1 MASVQPAAGLIAVQ
15 GQLTRNSFLLSHD
28 CHPTGGFAFYA
39 WFGGPHEGD
48 FVVTLGG
55 YHPKFPAPAHYP
67 KVPRLAMQWRLS
79 SALQIKG
86 TSYFAL
92 VPNAVMM
99 GGTLEA
105 LWDCGP
111 VRAWFRAAYDFLVY
125 WKPFAYQVSISI
137 SVGAQVTIDLLFT
150 SVTISVHVGAELTLH
165 GPPFGGE
172 AWIDLDVVSFTIPF
186 GSSTPDRTPLTWA
199 QFKTA
204 FLPQVLSLPPGTAL
218 PWSGPGATN
227 TICLA
232 RPAAGL
238 MCDLTRQKNYS
249 GPLQWVV
256 NGERLALE
264 VACVIPAKSASF
276 NAAPLVAGASWSAA
290 VGVAPAATPA
300 SAFQSDLAIA
310 LTRTR
315 LRPGETAVV
324 VDMIV
329 TPVLRNVPAALW
341 LGEAP
346 GNADK
351 PRALAM
357 PSLGGEALVPDAL
370 VGVRIVP
377 ARIESHRTADI
388 PIEAL
393 RYTQDVPLAFDW
405 SRRPDKARDGW
416 QCRGDGRSLPPWP
429 VRPAGLAG
437 TCAPPV
443 PSATELHPGGTDR
456 MNTTV
461 APQAVGTVLSF
472 VEHHH
477 PPMPPGEYELSITQ
491 HVGLPGVQDSF
502 LHKAAF
508 AVGGERFAL
517 DPAEI
522 DSVFPPQSAQ
532 GEFFNVLPHVVITR
546 RTLPWER
553 SLADSASPPSG
564 LTPWLA
570 LLVFDQGE
578 AVTGPKAMTV
588 LDLVGA
594 DVHPGGRLPAGT
606 VSYDGLGRL
615 DPGESYDDPCQVVD
629 LDLTLFQSLA
639 PTRKDLAWL
648 AHGRVASTARKA
660 GPLGTSAASV
670 QDYAIVVASRL
681 PRMGSRSL
689 ACLVSLEGLD
699 AWLPGPGARSPGPA
713 GRIRLVCLTS
723 WAFHTL
729 AEPETF
735 NECLTALD
743 RAALRPDARSAGVPS
758 DDGDAYLGAV
768 ANLGYLPLSHQ
779 LRDGGTAVSWYRGPL
794 APLATPRTVTVP
806 VDSADAALRQDPATG
821 MLDVSYATAW
831 QIGRLLALQDRVFST
846 ALYRWKTATRRET
859 VAQAERELLGRR
871 LGQAVAA
878 GDLRTVAA
886 ASLGGRLGAALEKP
900 AATTSPA
907 PLQPA
912 ASSPTAPPPAMVSEW
927 LARLRLLKGVPFPHL
942 VPDEAMLPPESVRFF
957 QLDFNWNRL
966 PRRRSLQPRPLHDR
980 GPRAR

>member
-1 MASVQPAAGLIAVQ
+1 M
-15 GQLTRNSFLLSHD
+15 
-28 CHPTGGFAFYA
+28 
-39 WFGGPHEGD
+39 
-48 FVVTLGG
+48 
-55 YHPKFPAPAHYP
+55 
-67 KVPRLAMQWRLS
+67 
-79 SALQIKG
+79 
-86 TSYFAL
+86 
-92 VPNAVMM
+92 
-99 GGTLEA
+99 
-105 LWDCGP
+105 
-111 VRAWFRAAYDFLVY
+111 
-125 WKPFAYQVSISI
+125 
-137 SVGAQVTIDLLFT
+137 
-150 SVTISVHVGAELTLH
+150 
-165 GPPFGGE
+165 
-172 AWIDLDVVSFTIPF
+172 
-186 GSSTPDRTPLTWA
+186 
-199 QFKTA
+199 
-204 FLPQVLSLPPGTAL
+204 
-218 PWSGPGATN
+218 
-227 TICLA
+227 
-232 RPAAGL
+232 
-238 MCDLTRQKNYS
+238 
-249 GPLQWVV
+249 
-256 NGERLALE
+256 
-264 VACVIPAKSASF
+264 
-276 NAAPLVAGASWSAA
+276 
-290 VGVAPAATPA
+290 
-300 SAFQSDLAIA
+300 
-310 LTRTR
+310 
-315 LRPGETAVV
+315 
-324 VDMIV
+324 
-329 TPVLRNVPAALW
+329 
-341 LGEAP
+341 
-346 GNADK
+346 
-351 PRALAM
+351 
-357 PSLGGEALVPDAL
+357 
-370 VGVRIVP
+370 
-377 ARIESHRTADI
+377 
-388 PIEAL
+388 
-393 RYTQDVPLAFDW
+393 
-405 SRRPDKARDGW
+405 
-416 QCRGDGRSLPPWP
+416 
-429 VRPAGLAG
+429 
-437 TCAPPV
+437 
-443 PSATELHPGGTDR
+443 
-456 MNTTV
+456 
-461 APQAVGTVLSF
+461 LSF

-859 VAQAERELLGRR
+859 VAQAERELLGRC

-957 QLDFNWNRL
+957 QLDFNWIDCLADGAYSLGRFTTGDRVHDEDLAGGVQDATAEAARALARSEAATGPLEEVSGLLLRSRAVSFWPGMEIEGRSRSGERL
-966 PRRRSLQPRPLHDR
+966 QVLRFEALSPTVLIALFEGTAEEIDLHEPPEAIHFGVDLKVHGGEVSKLLRGAAATVPVSFRGEGRVLKIDELATAIKTALRS
-980 GPRAR
+980 GPFTAAEFAREMVEGVGKVTFKRSGATS